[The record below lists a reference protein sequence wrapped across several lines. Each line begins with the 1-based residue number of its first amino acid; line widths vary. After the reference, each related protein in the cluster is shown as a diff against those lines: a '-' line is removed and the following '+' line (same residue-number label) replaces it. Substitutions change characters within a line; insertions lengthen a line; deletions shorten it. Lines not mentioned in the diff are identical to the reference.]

1 MLPLRFAASSR
12 RRKVKIATAIYT
24 IAALVLILAV
34 ILPAAGPEFGWDFR
48 DYWLAADRISD
59 GNSPYA
65 PAMLDG
71 PIDAKGSDR
80 YRYPPP
86 LAVALQPLSNLPL
99 QAASIIWLAMGIVAL
114 LAALQAVN
122 RLFTTDKH
130 LPFWHLGL
138 LATLFI
144 PFYVAAVEGNVSL
157 LLAACYAAVLVGS
170 WHARPALTG
179 AGVAIGTLLKLE
191 PALFFIW
198 LLARRDWRASIWA
211 VVIGTIIVALS
222 LLAPGGR
229 EGWWQ
234 YPDIIQNILTGSG
247 DYAQNGA
254 PLIWLERMLDPTF
267 HSLLRF
273 IVVILAIIA
282 VIFIARWQLVA
293 SFAAVSAIS
302 LLSFPVLWLHYLV
315 VLLVA
320 GLALWQHRPATRP
333 YLAAAYVTAATSL
346 SVVSIVLLL
355 IAAAVGE
362 GKISLASRLSR
373 QPETVPTSSDSRS
386 ELE

>member
-1 MLPLRFAASSR
+1 
-12 RRKVKIATAIYT
+12 
-24 IAALVLILAV
+24 
-34 ILPAAGPEFGWDFR
+34 
-48 DYWLAADRISD
+48 
-59 GNSPYA
+59 
-65 PAMLDG
+65 
-71 PIDAKGSDR
+71 
-80 YRYPPP
+80 
-86 LAVALQPLSNLPL
+86 L
-99 QAASIIWLAMGIVAL
+99 QAASIIWLAIGIIAL

-122 RLFTTDKH
+122 RLFASDKR
-130 LPFWHLGL
+130 LPLWQLGL
-138 LATLFI
+138 LAALFI

-157 LLAACYAAVLVGS
+157 LLTACYAAVLVGS

-179 AGVAIGTLLKLE
+179 AGVAVGALLKLE

-211 VVIGTIIVALS
+211 VAIGTIIVALS

-234 YPDIIQNILTGSG
+234 YPNIIQNILAGSG

-254 PLIWLERMLDPTF
+254 PLIWLERMLDPSL
-267 HSLLRF
+267 HSPLRF
-273 IVVILAIIA
+273 AIIA
-282 VIFIARWQLVA
+282 LAMVATAIVARWKLVSA
-293 SFAAVSAIS
+293 FAAVSAIS

-346 SVVSIVLLL
+346 SVVSIALLL

-362 GKISLASRLSR
+362 GKISLVSRLSR
-373 QPETVPTSSDSRS
+373 QPETLPASSDSRS